1 MNVIEFRVEGPVA
14 PIVYP
19 HMDILIDGINLI
31 ELARVVELPLA
42 SLESS
47 PSIAGA
53 YAGLLERDLICWPST
68 HFLGAPHLQ
77 WFSDGDTVLLGCEC
91 REWECW
97 PLTAQVEVTEQTVT
111 WSGFRN
117 GRRHNWDLSALGP
130 FVFDRQQYEATLRR
144 TAASPRLS

>member
-1 MNVIEFRVEGPVA
+1 MNMIEFRVVGPVA
-14 PIVYP
+14 PSVYP

-42 SLESS
+42 SN

-77 WFSDGDTVLLGCEC
+77 WFSEGETVLLGCEC
-91 REWECW
+91 GEWECW
-97 PLTAQVEVTEQTVT
+97 PLTAQVEVTEQIVT

-117 GRRHNWDLSALGP
+117 GHRRNWDLGALGP
-130 FVFDRQQYEATLRR
+130 FVFDRQQYEVALRR
-144 TAASPRLS
+144 TTASPKLS